1 MELVRIIEKDDK
13 TARDK
18 IKKIYG
24 NDCLI
29 VSSSRIKNKSEL
41 VIAIDLDNQVD
52 NIFLQK
58 NKKQSPFDL
67 NKLTNTNAQD
77 NNDNRYLN
85 SSELFEKQ
93 KANQLA
99 SDIKEEI
106 LALREEFDRFKR
118 NFSSDEK
125 YLPEN
130 IADRLKNF
138 DLPFTLYKM
147 IEDEILETKNIK
159 IASKNLEAIIKKNI
173 HFSNIDYPLAKKIV
187 FYGPSG
193 SGKTTLL
200 RTINGLENL
209 SGGEIYF
216 DNQKVNNNTI
226 LEVQKKTGMIFQ
238 EFNLVNNLSA
248 INNVLTGLLNSSN
261 KFLSLFYLFKK
272 DQKIEAL
279 KSLKTVGLLEKSYN
293 RSDELSGGQRQRV
306 GIARAIIKR
315 PLLLLADE
323 PVASLDPK
331 AANLILSLLKKINKE
346 FGTTILCN
354 LHQVDLA
361 KKYSDRLVGLL
372 DGKIIFDEK
381 SENINKSNLE
391 KIYV

>member
-1 MELVRIIEKDDK
+1 MLEINDLKK
-13 TARDK
+13 TFENGSPALKGVNLK
-18 IKKIYG
+18 INKG
-24 NDCLI
+24 EF
-29 VSSSRIKNKSEL
+29 VS
-41 VIAIDLDNQVD
+41 
-52 NIFLQK
+52 
-58 NKKQSPFDL
+58 
-67 NKLTNTNAQD
+67 
-77 NNDNRYLN
+77 
-85 SSELFEKQ
+85 
-93 KANQLA
+93 
-99 SDIKEEI
+99 I
-106 LALREEFDRFKR
+106 L
-118 NFSSDEK
+118 
-125 YLPEN
+125 
-130 IADRLKNF
+130 
-138 DLPFTLYKM
+138 
-147 IEDEILETKNIK
+147 
-159 IASKNLEAIIKKNI
+159 
-173 HFSNIDYPLAKKIV
+173 
-187 FYGPSG
+187 GPSG

-200 RTINGLENL
+200 RTINGLETS

-216 DNQKVNNNTI
+216 DNKKIDNNNI
-226 LEVQKKTGMIFQ
+226 PEVQKKTGMIFQ

-323 PVASLDPK
+323 QVASLDPK
-331 AANLILSLLKKINKE
+331 AANLILSLLKRRNQD